1 MKSTWMV
8 AAVVAAG
15 SVATMSVNAEE
26 CRPGVRMLT
35 VYAVNDGGAVSK
47 GVLSRA
53 RNTATRLLAGAGVT
67 VEWVDGERPNDPERS
82 FCGERLTV
90 AFNAKAPERFQG
102 QAMAYANVSAGSGT
116 AIHMF
121 MNRIANFEDR
131 SHMPEFLGGL
141 LAHEIAHM
149 LQGVARHSSAGVM
162 KAPWTGRDLESLVS
176 GRLPFAPEDVKLI
189 QARFGDRMLVA
200 ANTH

>member
-1 MKSTWMV
+1 MKSTWRV

-15 SVATMSVNAEE
+15 LSVHAQE

-35 VYAVNDGGAVSK
+35 VYSVNEGGAVSK
-47 GVLSRA
+47 GTMSRA
-53 RNTATRLLAGAGVT
+53 RNTATKLLAGAGVT
-67 VEWVDGERPNDPERS
+67 VEWVDGERPNDPEQS

-90 AFNAKAPERFQG
+90 AFDAKAPARFQG

-141 LAHEIAHM
+141 LAHEITHM
-149 LQGVARHSSAGVM
+149 LQGVARHSRTGVM
-162 KAPWTGRDLESLVS
+162 KAPWTERDLSDLVS
-176 GRLPFAPEDVKLI
+176 GRLPFASEDVKMI
-189 QARFGDRMLVA
+189 QARFNERMVA
-200 ANTH
+200 AAKITENR

>member
-1 MKSTWMV
+1 MKNTWMA

-15 SVATMSVNAEE
+15 LSVQAQE
-26 CRPGVRMLT
+26 CRPGVMLLT
-35 VYAVNDGGAVSK
+35 VYTANNGIALQK

-53 RNTATRLLAGAGVT
+53 RTTATKLLAGAGVT
-67 VEWVDGERPNDPERS
+67 VKWVDGERPIGPDEV

-90 AFNAKAPERFQG
+90 AFDAKAPERFVG
-102 QAMAYANVSAGSGT
+102 QNMAYADVSAGLGT

-121 MNRIANFEDR
+121 MDRISNFEDE

-141 LAHEIAHM
+141 LAHEITHM
-149 LQGVARHSSAGVM
+149 LQGVARHSSMGVM
-162 KAPWTGRDLESLVS
+162 KAMWTGRDIEALVS

-189 QARFGDRMLVA
+189 QARFGGQMVA
-200 ANTH
+200 AAKTR

>member
-1 MKSTWMV
+1 MQ
-8 AAVVAAG
+8 AQ
-15 SVATMSVNAEE
+15 E
-26 CRPGVRMLT
+26 CRPGVMVLT
-35 VYAVNDGGAVSK
+35 VYADNGSVKVPK

-53 RNTATRLLAGAGVT
+53 RNTATKLLAGAGVT
-67 VEWVDGERPNDPERS
+67 VVWVDAERPNDPEQV

-90 AFNAKAPERFQG
+90 AFDAKAPERFPK
-102 QAMAYANVSAGSGT
+102 QAMAYANVSAGSGA

-121 MNRIANFEDR
+121 MNRVSNFEDE

-149 LQGVARHSSAGVM
+149 LQGVARHSGTGVM
-162 KAPWTGRDLESLVS
+162 KAPWTGRDLEALVS

-189 QARFGDRMLVA
+189 QARFVGQMVA
-200 ANTH
+200 SAKTH

>member
-1 MKSTWMV
+1 MKNTWMV
-8 AAVVAAG
+8 AMAVAAG
-15 SVATMSVNAEE
+15 LSANAQE

-35 VYAVNDGGAVSK
+35 VYTVNDGGAVSN
-47 GVLSRA
+47 GVMSRA
-53 RNTATRLLAGAGVT
+53 RNTATKLLAGAGVT
-67 VEWVDGERPNDPERS
+67 LEWADGERPNDPEEG
-82 FCGERLTV
+82 FCGERLMV
-90 AFNAKAPERFQG
+90 AFDAKAPERFAG

-149 LQGVARHSSAGVM
+149 LQGVARHSRTGVM
-162 KAPWTGRDLESLVS
+162 KAPWTERDLEALVK
-176 GRLPFAPEDVKLI
+176 GALPFAPEDVTLI
-189 QARFGDRMLVA
+189 QARFGGRMVVA
-200 ANTH
+200 AKVTK